1 MPFDSSQNFGGPKSR
16 SIRPDVSPSFSS
28 DNVHSV
34 SLREGW
40 PNNADTV
47 RIAAASPAHGCCDEE
62 SAEDYERW
70 DGMS

>member
-1 MPFDSSQNFGGPKSR
+1 MPFDSSQNFGGPESR
-16 SIRPDVSPSFSS
+16 SIRPVVSPSFSS
-28 DNVHSV
+28 DNQHSV

-40 PNNADTV
+40 PNNANAV
-47 RIAAASPAHGCCDEE
+47 LMAAASPVHGCCDEE